1 MTDDGDEHLGLVCEG
16 GAPVTSAK
24 PVRFRDLS
32 LSETERREIIQELD
46 FLMQRGQ
53 FILGEDVELF
63 ERDLAHRCQ
72 SGYAVGVSNG
82 TGAVF
87 LALKAFGVGAGDEVI
102 TSPMSWIATGNAILA
117 LGATPVFADVAD
129 DCNVDPRAIEAAISS
144 RTAALLPV
152 HVYGRMA
159 RMDEIGEIARRH
171 SLLVVEDAAQA
182 FGAKFDGRP
191 AGSFGDAGAFSLNPM
206 KPLAALGE
214 AGAVVTSDGKI
225 AERVKSLRYLGTINR
240 ETCINPT
247 LNFKIDTMQA
257 LILRLRL
264 RQVDH
269 IIATRNRIAHQYSAG
284 LADVV
289 RVPPSDERSVN
300 AYFDYTIVCEDR
312 DRLEATLIA
321 DGIEVKVRHR
331 LLLTQQPGYPA
342 VIGSVPT
349 AEGLV
354 QGILSLP
361 IHEKL
366 TDDEVALVIE
376 RIRRFYGAN

>member
-1 MTDDGDEHLGLVCEG
+1 MTADLHGHVDLVREKGDLMTR
-16 GAPVTSAK
+16 ARSI
-24 PVRFRDLS
+24 RFRDLS
-32 LSETERREIIQELD
+32 LDEIERREIIQELD
-46 FLMQRGQ
+46 RLMQGGQ
-53 FILGEDVELF
+53 FILGEEVELF
-63 ERDLAHRCQ
+63 ERDLASRCR

-87 LALKAFGVGAGDEVI
+87 LALKALGVGAGDEVI
-102 TSPMSWIATGNAILA
+102 TSPMSWIATGNAVLA

-129 DCNVDPRAIEAAISS
+129 DFNIDPSAIEAVISS

-152 HVYGRMA
+152 HFYGRMA

-191 AGSFGDAGAFSLNPM
+191 AGSFGDASAFSLNPM

-214 AGAVVTSDGKI
+214 AGAVVTSDGEV

-240 ETCINPT
+240 ETCIDPT

-257 LILRLRL
+257 VILRRRL
-264 RQVDH
+264 HRVDD
-269 IIATRNRIAHQYSAG
+269 IIAIRNRIARRYSSG

-289 RVPPSDERSVN
+289 CVPTPDDRIVN
-300 AYFDYTIVCEDR
+300 ACFDYTIVCEER
-312 DRLEATLIA
+312 DKLEAALIA

-331 LLLTQQPGYPA
+331 LLLTQQPGYPS
-342 VIGSVPT
+342 VIGSVPN
-349 AEGLV
+349 AERLV
-354 QGILSLP
+354 RGILSLP

-366 TDDEVALVIE
+366 TDEEVDIVIE
-376 RIRRFYGAN
+376 SVRRFYGEA